1 MRGISPI
8 NTRRKNFSGFVPNDV
23 EWGET
28 LRMNGQFVLRVETPI
43 KLQIISNDNGRLVL
57 DEDEPEVH
65 FM

>member
-1 MRGISPI
+1 
-8 NTRRKNFSGFVPNDV
+8 V

-28 LRMNGQFVLRVETPI
+28 LRMNVQFVLRVETPI